1 MRADRVETSRHM
13 DVSGPKVANVIGKLA
28 NTCSKT
34 NMVRLRAGL
43 CQEEFAPHQVL
54 VAVCTGMVDVSD
66 LPFG

>member
-1 MRADRVETSRHM
+1 MRGDRVETSRHM

-43 CQEEFAPHQVL
+43 
-54 VAVCTGMVDVSD
+54 
-66 LPFG
+66 

>member
-1 MRADRVETSRHM
+1 MRADRVETSRRM

-34 NMVRLRAGL
+34 NMVRPLTTSA
-43 CQEEFAPHQVL
+43 EEFAPHQVL